1 MGVFSVTTQIA
12 ARRYSL
18 EELDA
23 LRECIREKHTSYAY
37 PFICPMDSEGNYLRI
52 NTSPSREVVEDY
64 LRTDMMAGISASDY
78 ETESASL
85 LRVGLVAD

>member
-1 MGVFSVTTQIA
+1 MTTQIA

-23 LRECIREKHTSYAY
+23 LRECIKEKHTSYAY
-37 PFICPMDSEGNYLRI
+37 AVFCPMDSGEKKQRRI
-52 NTSPSREVVEDY
+52 VARPSREAIEGY